1 MRHSQPADRAQRD
14 DEQVRHSRVD
24 AESIATA
31 TRFTV
36 VSHIT
41 DVATIVITPT
51 RHPRADEP
59 NGRANARPL
68 RFVSVIPR
76 DRSADKPKNRWNFN
90 LKLEFRY

>member
-1 MRHSQPADRAQRD
+1 MANRGECGAVSPRTAQRD

-41 DVATIVITPT
+41 DVATIVITP
-51 RHPRADEP
+51 
-59 NGRANARPL
+59 ARQPQGG
-68 RFVSVIPR
+68 
-76 DRSADKPKNRWNFN
+76 
-90 LKLEFRY
+90 